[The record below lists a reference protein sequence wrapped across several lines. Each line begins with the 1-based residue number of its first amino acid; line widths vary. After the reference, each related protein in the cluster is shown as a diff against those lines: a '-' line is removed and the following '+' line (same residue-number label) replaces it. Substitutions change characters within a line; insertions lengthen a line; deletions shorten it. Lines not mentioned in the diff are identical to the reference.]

1 MHCAVRVIYPQM
13 RLGALLRR
21 ISHGKVRNMK
31 RRLDLILRKVC
42 FMAVMCVLALAP
54 ARLFPAP
61 SAAATAAFNS
71 YIDGVEARLARE
83 HASAGSILAPVD
95 SARLQQGEVVI
106 EDLKPARSKDLD
118 GALLQDWRGTAFVPS
133 AKAADFERVMKD
145 FAAFPRY
152 FSPQILRARAVSQQ
166 GDQYQVTMRVRQ
178 KHIITVV
185 LDMDYDTRFAR
196 ADRGGAA
203 RGYSI
208 SRGTRVA
215 EIDAPGTPQERVLA
229 PDQDRGF
236 LWRINNY
243 WTYEERDGGLY
254 IQVESAT
261 LSRSAPA
268 GLGWAV
274 KPFIQSVPRESL
286 EFTLRSV
293 SAALRR

>member
-1 MHCAVRVIYPQM
+1 M
-13 RLGALLRR
+13 RFRALPGR
-21 ISHGKVRNMK
+21 ISQGKVLNMK
-31 RRLDLILRKVC
+31 RGIDFIFRKVC
-42 FMAVMCVLALAP
+42 FPVAMFVFALVP
-54 ARLFPAP
+54 ARLLPEP
-61 SAAATAAFNS
+61 PAAATAAFNS
-71 YIDGVEARLARE
+71 YVSGVEARLARE
-83 HASAGSILAPVD
+83 HESAGSILAPVD
-95 SARLQQGEVVI
+95 SARLQQGELVI
-106 EDLKPARSKDLD
+106 EDLKPAKSKDLD
-118 GALLQDWRGTAFVPS
+118 GALLQDWRGTAFVPG

-152 FSPQILRARAVSQQ
+152 FSPQILRASAVAQQ
-166 GDQYQVTMRVRQ
+166 GDRYQVRMRVRQ

-208 SRGTRVA
+208 SRSTRVA

-229 PDQDRGF
+229 PNQDRGF

-254 IQVESAT
+254 IQVESVT

-286 EFTLRSV
+286 EFTVRSA
-293 SAALRR
+293 SAALRK

>member
-1 MHCAVRVIYPQM
+1 MKRELHFI
-13 RLGALLRR
+13 LRR
-21 ISHGKVRNMK
+21 VC
-31 RRLDLILRKVC
+31 LLIAMFL
-42 FMAVMCVLALAP
+42 LALAP
-54 ARLFPAP
+54 ARLFPEP
-61 SAAATAAFNS
+61 PAAATAAFNS
-71 YIDGVEARLARE
+71 YIGGVEARLARE

-95 SARLQQGEVVI
+95 LARVRQGELVI

-118 GALLQDWRGTAFVPS
+118 GALLQDWRGTAFVPG

-145 FAAFPRY
+145 FAAFPRN
-152 FSPQILRARAVSQQ
+152 FSPQILQTSAVTKPD
-166 GDQYQVTMRVRQ
+166 DQYQVAMRVRQ

-185 LDMDYDTRFAR
+185 LDMDYDTKFVRL
-196 ADRGGAA
+196 DRDGAA

-208 SRGTRVA
+208 SRSTRVA
-215 EIDAPGTPQERVLA
+215 EVDGAGTPQERVL
-229 PDQDRGF
+229 PSNEDHGY

-254 IQVESAT
+254 IQIESVT

-293 SAALRR
+293 SAKLRT

>member
-1 MHCAVRVIYPQM
+1 M
-13 RLGALLRR
+13 LGR
-21 ISHGKVRNMK
+21 ISQGKVFNMK
-31 RRLDLILRKVC
+31 RGLDFISLKVC
-42 FMAVMCVLALAP
+42 LPAVMFVLALTP
-54 ARLFPAP
+54 ARLPAEP
-61 SAAATAAFNS
+61 TPAATAAFNS
-71 YIDGVEARLARE
+71 YMDGVEARLARE
-83 HASAGSILAPVD
+83 HASASSILAPVD
-95 SARLQQGEVVI
+95 SARLRQGELVI

-118 GALLQDWRGTAFVPS
+118 GALLQDWRGTAFVPG

-145 FAAFPRY
+145 FTAFPRY
-152 FSPQILRARAVSQQ
+152 FSPQILRARAVAQQ
-166 GDQYQVTMRVRQ
+166 GDKYQVAMRVRQ

-196 ADRGGAA
+196 VDRGGAA

-208 SRGTRVA
+208 SRSTRVA

-229 PDQDRGF
+229 PNQDRGF

-254 IQVESAT
+254 IQVESVT
-261 LSRSAPA
+261 LSRAAPA

-286 EFTLRSV
+286 EFTLRSA